1 MIGTKCS
8 NCYVSEAIFLG
19 WCCEPTVIA
28 PLFCSINMCVPL
40 LFLAY
45 LLVSSFLN
53 LTPSLWQGFILIK
66 ILLCY
71 LYDLLGLIL
80 FGSPLCPWDAHPEWW
95 NQEFGRQPPSI
106 ADSVHSLF
114 ISESINYWVDTD
126 KINEIYPYK
135 TEEYSADSVN
145 KFDMDPDQIPSWLVD
160 WIPEEGGYLIG
171 DLQASR
177 MDFRFFSLGNL
188 WSSISSLGNLKQN
201 EGIPNL
207 I

>member
-1 MIGTKCS
+1 M
-8 NCYVSEAIFLG
+8 
-19 WCCEPTVIA
+19 
-28 PLFCSINMCVPL
+28 
-40 LFLAY
+40 
-45 LLVSSFLN
+45 
-53 LTPSLWQGFILIK
+53 
-66 ILLCY
+66 
-71 LYDLLGLIL
+71 
-80 FGSPLCPWDAHPEWW
+80 
-95 NQEFGRQPPSI
+95 
-106 ADSVHSLF
+106 HSLF